1 MSNILF
7 VGSECDPF
15 VKTGGLADVMSAL
28 PRALANQ
35 GDLDVRVILPRYTCI
50 PEHFRNN
57 MTYVTHFYMD
67 FTRDCHMYYVGLM
80 EYWWNG
86 VRFYFIDNEYF
97 FGRGNPYTDMA
108 GDIVPFIFFSKAV
121 LASMCAIGFHP
132 DVIHCHDWQAAL
144 VPVYLHTLYEGNP
157 FYNGTK
163 TVLTIHNLHFQGIA
177 NIDTVKYHSNI
188 PEYAFSPD
196 RLEFNADANIMKGGI
211 VYSNFVTTVSHTYA
225 NEIRTPEY
233 GEALEGVLNDY
244 AYKLGGIV
252 NGVDYDVY
260 NPGTDWYI
268 YDRYG
273 VDNFPDAKRWNK
285 EKLQAEL
292 GLERNVNKFMIGI
305 ISRLTDQKGLDLVNE
320 VMNRI
325 VDDHTQVVIIGTGD
339 KKYEEAFRN
348 YENYHRGRVC
358 SNIMYSNERAHKL
371 YAAADAI
378 LVPSRFEP
386 CGLTQLIAM
395 RYGTVPIV
403 RETGGL
409 RDTVQPYNGFDH
421 TGTGFTFYE
430 YNSEIMLKVI
440 NYAKQIFF
448 EDRFGWECIARRGME
463 SDFSWYRSAGDYRNI
478 YNWLMSQ
485 W

>member
-144 VPVYLHTLYEGNP
+144 VPVYLHTVYEGNP

-225 NEIRTPEY
+225 NEIRPQASNAISLKNNAAILSYTADASNRFWMLY
-233 GEALEGVLNDY
+233 SDSSNNTYLGNTSNGTIIRGSSISCANALSVSGSMAATGN
-244 AYKLGGIV
+244 IV
-252 NGVDYDVY
+252 RSY
-260 NPGTDWYI
+260 N
-268 YDRYG
+268 
-273 VDNFPDAKRWNK
+273 NK
-285 EKLQAEL
+285 
-292 GLERNVNKFMIGI
+292 
-305 ISRLTDQKGLDLVNE
+305 DLV
-320 VMNRI
+320 
-325 VDDHTQVVIIGTGD
+325 
-339 KKYEEAFRN
+339 
-348 YENYHRGRVC
+348 
-358 SNIMYSNERAHKL
+358 S
-371 YAAADAI
+371 
-378 LVPSRFEP
+378 
-386 CGLTQLIAM
+386 
-395 RYGTVPIV
+395 
-403 RETGGL
+403 
-409 RDTVQPYNGFDH
+409 
-421 TGTGFTFYE
+421 
-430 YNSEIMLKVI
+430 LKVSS
-440 NYAKQIFF
+440 NA
-448 EDRFGWECIARRGME
+448 GWLHIQDTSGNDIASIYKSSNGYGILNLYD
-463 SDFSWYRSAGDYRNI
+463 SSGGSHWLTPALIDNIPRS
-478 YNWLMSQ
+478 
-485 W
+485 